1 MRALAECRS
10 WGKPVVCSHAHSRR
24 GGCCGEPP
32 SFFVCSVR
40 SAISRNISGLSRHS
54 RGRRISVTA
63 ISVAAFGPLAGLS
76 ISLIRAKAKAVGS
89 SRSLYV
95 PLYRC
100 GDLNHVGGADFNNRF
115 VNLQYATR
123 SQSSRPGSAPT
134 PTPARTRCRR
144 AEGATKCRHWAECFG
159 GGMTGRSCGG
169 SQDRPT
175 LTSHERAVDHFVGAQ
190 VTIVVVRSARL
201 ASQNDIQIA
210 PRAEAVLRNALF
222 KKSLLGRRTSRRA
235 PASPARTTARSPS
248 PRVGHASVT

>member
-1 MRALAECRS
+1 MPPPGEPEGAAQPNRKCERFWTLPAPVRFTHKCGHWPNAALGANRWYPS
-10 WGKPVVCSHAHSRR
+10 VCSHAHSRR

-175 LTSHERAVDHFVGAQ
+175 LTSHERATAQ
-190 VTIVVVRSARL
+190 SITSSERKPRL
-201 ASQNDIQIA
+201 
-210 PRAEAVLRNALF
+210 
-222 KKSLLGRRTSRRA
+222 SLSGLHG
-235 PASPARTTARSPS
+235 
-248 PRVGHASVT
+248 